1 MGTWE
6 VTVKDPRTYRVDGV
20 VVVDAKSALAA
31 VAAVRAQV
39 PDRAYGA
46 RKVEGAAH
54 RMAA

>member
-20 VVVDAKSALAA
+20 VVVEAKSAMAA
-31 VAAVRAQV
+31 VATVRGQV
-39 PDRAYGA
+39 PNRAYSA

-54 RMAA
+54 RVAA